1 MSKATFKSQFGE
13 NLKRAAKEA
22 GKTQEELSALLE
34 KDYKIKLTKHSISNH
49 YSGQSLPD
57 LETVRAYCEILDVKA
72 DYLLFGGDDMKAGRP
87 KQDNKD
93 LDMCKAKTAILA
105 LADLMIL
112 TDFQYVKFADGKLHL
127 LLSHPDEFDERADWF
142 SYSQW
147 ERYIEQFQ
155 NMANIDSSMLRNS
168 EKHSLIEKR
177 IDEDLDTFK
186 LWPYL
191 SDKALVNYDIGT
203 GRTPDDELPF

>member
-1 MSKATFKSQFGE
+1 MSKVTFKSQFGE

-22 GKTQEELSALLE
+22 GKTQEELSSILE

-49 YSGQSLPD
+49 YAGQSLPD

-87 KQDNKD
+87 KKDNKD
-93 LDMCKAKTAILA
+93 LDKNETKTALLA

-112 TDFQYVKFADGKLHL
+112 TRFSYVEHDDGL
-127 LLSHPDEFDERADWF
+127 LLFLTVDDCPSWR
-142 SYSQW
+142 SYSHW
-147 ERYIEQFQ
+147 RTYLEQFQ

-177 IDEDLDTFK
+177 IDDDIGFVEI
-186 LWPYL
+186 WPT
-191 SDKALVNYDIGT
+191 LVNKNLVEYEDI
-203 GRTPDDELPF
+203 PDDDLPF